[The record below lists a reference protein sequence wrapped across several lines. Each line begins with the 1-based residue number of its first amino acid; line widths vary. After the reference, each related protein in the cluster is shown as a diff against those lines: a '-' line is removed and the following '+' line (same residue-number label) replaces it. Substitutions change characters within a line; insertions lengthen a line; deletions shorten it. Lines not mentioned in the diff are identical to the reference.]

1 MTSRFDGF
9 EGAGSVWQSGAD
21 GFNHILSTSY
31 DGFTV
36 LASSG
41 TITGKIFV
49 YGYQKA

>member
-1 MTSRFDGF
+1 VSFDG
-9 EGAGSVWQSGAD
+9 GASVWQSGAD
-21 GFNHILSTSY
+21 GFNHTQATSY

-36 LASSG
+36 FPASG